1 MCSQTRTLNSFMKS
15 AGIYIHIP
23 FCAVKCIYCDFYSI
37 TERENSIPRF
47 INAIVKEIK
56 TCTVDVSNWKL
67 ETIFIGGG
75 TPSLLNGRNI
85 ESILNALERK
95 YKLAQIKEWTM
106 EANPG
111 EAPLERLKD
120 FRSLGINRLS
130 MGVQSLEPDLLK
142 FLTRIHSANQV
153 FETYEH
159 ARNAG
164 FENINCDLIYSMP
177 GQSWEIWERDL
188 LRVLDLKPEHI
199 SAYTL
204 TLEKGTEL
212 YQFVKKGQVTMPDE
226 EQTGEWFLNTHAIL
240 NSHGYSAYEISNF
253 ARPGME
259 CRHNLHYWR
268 IHPYLAFGPSAHG
281 FDGSNRWG
289 NVRSLDQ
296 YLTQIESGNTLI
308 SMKESLTQKNLTNEL
323 IGFGLR
329 MNEGI
334 DLAQIP
340 ERYLNQFNTNLESA
354 RQKWSDVLILRDSSV
369 SLTEKGMV
377 YADAVGVDLML

>member
-1 MCSQTRTLNSFMKS
+1 MKS

-37 TERENSIPRF
+37 TDRENSIPRF
-47 INAIVKEIK
+47 INAIVKEIE

-95 YKLAQIKEWTM
+95 YDLAQIKEWTM

-120 FRSLGINRLS
+120 FHSLGINRLS
-130 MGVQSLEPDLLK
+130 MGVQSLDPDLLK
-142 FLTRIHSANQV
+142 FLTRIHSPNQV

-212 YQFVKKGQVTMPDE
+212 YQFVKKGQVTMPE
-226 EQTGEWFLNTHAIL
+226 EDQTGGWFLKTHGIL

-253 ARPGME
+253 AKPGME

-296 YLTQIESGNTLI
+296 YLTQIESGNTPI

-340 ERYLNQFNTNLESA
+340 ERYLNQFITNLESA
-354 RQKWSDVLILRDSSV
+354 REKWSDVLILRDSSV
-369 SLTEKGMV
+369 SLTKKGMV
-377 YADAVGVDLML
+377 YTDAVGVDLML

>member
-1 MCSQTRTLNSFMKS
+1 MKS

-37 TERENSIPRF
+37 TDRENSIPRF
-47 INAIVKEIK
+47 INAIVKEIE

-95 YKLAQIKEWTM
+95 YDLAQIKEWTM

-142 FLTRIHSANQV
+142 FLTRIHSQNQV

-212 YQFVKKGQVTMPDE
+212 YQFVKKGQVTMPE
-226 EQTGEWFLNTHAIL
+226 EDQTGGWFLKTHGIL

-296 YLTQIESGNTLI
+296 YLTQIESGNTPI

-329 MNEGI
+329 LNEGI

-340 ERYLNQFNTNLESA
+340 EKYLNQFNTNLESA
-354 RQKWSDVLILRDSSV
+354 REKWSDVLILRDSSV
-369 SLTEKGMV
+369 YLTKKGMV
-377 YADAVGVDLML
+377 YTDTVGVDLML

>member
-1 MCSQTRTLNSFMKS
+1 MKS

-37 TERENSIPRF
+37 TDRENSIPRF
-47 INAIVKEIK
+47 INAIVKEIE

-95 YKLAQIKEWTM
+95 YDLAQKKEWTM

-188 LRVLDLKPEHI
+188 LRVLDLKPDHI

-212 YQFVKKGQVTMPDE
+212 YQFVKKGQVTMPE
-226 EQTGEWFLNTHAIL
+226 EDQTGGWFLKTHGIL

-253 ARPGME
+253 ARQGME

-268 IHPYLAFGPSAHG
+268 IHPFLAFGPSAHG

-296 YLTQIESGNTLI
+296 YLTQIESGNTPI

-340 ERYLNQFNTNLESA
+340 ERYLNQFITNLESA
-354 RQKWSDVLILRDSSV
+354 REKWSDVLILRDSSV
-369 SLTEKGMV
+369 SLTKKGMV
-377 YADAVGVDLML
+377 YTDAVGVDLML

>member
-1 MCSQTRTLNSFMKS
+1 MKS

-37 TERENSIPRF
+37 TDRENSIPRF
-47 INAIVKEIK
+47 INAIVKEIE

-95 YKLAQIKEWTM
+95 YNLAQKKEWTM

-130 MGVQSLEPDLLK
+130 MGVQTLEPDLLK
-142 FLTRIHSANQV
+142 FLTRIHSPNQV

-212 YQFVKKGQVTMPDE
+212 YQFVKKGQVTMPE
-226 EQTGEWFLNTHAIL
+226 EDQTGGWFLKTHGIL

-253 ARPGME
+253 ARQGME

-268 IHPYLAFGPSAHG
+268 IHPFLAFGPSAHG

-296 YLTQIESGNTLI
+296 YLTQIESGNTPI

-340 ERYLNQFNTNLESA
+340 ERYLNQFITNLESA
-354 RQKWSDVLILRDSSV
+354 REKWSDVLILRDSSV
-369 SLTEKGMV
+369 SLTKKGMV
-377 YADAVGVDLML
+377 YTDAVGVDLML

>member
-1 MCSQTRTLNSFMKS
+1 MKS

-37 TERENSIPRF
+37 TDRENSIPRF
-47 INAIVKEIK
+47 INAIVKEIE

-95 YKLAQIKEWTM
+95 YNLAQKKEWTM

-130 MGVQSLEPDLLK
+130 MGVQTLEPDLLK
-142 FLTRIHSANQV
+142 FLTRIHSPNQV

-188 LRVLDLKPEHI
+188 LRVLDLKPDHI
-199 SAYTL
+199 SSYTL

-212 YQFVKKGQVTMPDE
+212 YQFVKKGQVTMPE
-226 EQTGEWFLNTHAIL
+226 EDQTGEWFLNTHDIL

-253 ARPGME
+253 ARQGME

-268 IHPYLAFGPSAHG
+268 IHPFLAFGPSAHG

-296 YLTQIESGNTLI
+296 YLTQIESGNTPI

-340 ERYLNQFNTNLESA
+340 ERYLNQFITNLESA
-354 RQKWSDVLILRDSSV
+354 REKWSDVLILRDSSV
-369 SLTEKGMV
+369 SLTKKGMV
-377 YADAVGVDLML
+377 YTDAVGVDLML

>member
-1 MCSQTRTLNSFMKS
+1 MES

-23 FCAVKCIYCDFYSI
+23 FCSVKCIYCDFYSI
-37 TERENSIPRF
+37 ADRENSIPRF
-47 INAIVKEIK
+47 INTIVKEIE
-56 TCTVDVSNWKL
+56 TCSVDVSNWKL

-75 TPSLLNGRNI
+75 TPSLLIGSYI
-85 ESILNALERK
+85 ESIIKALERK
-95 YKLAQIKEWTM
+95 YDLTKIKEFTI

-120 FRSLGINRLS
+120 YRSLGINRLS

-153 FETYEH
+153 FKTYEN
-159 ARNAG
+159 ARTAG

-188 LRVLDLKPEHI
+188 FRVLDLKPEHI

-212 YQFVKKGQVTMPDE
+212 YQFVKKGEVAMPDE
-226 EQTGEWFLNTHAIL
+226 GQTGEWFLNTLRIL
-240 NSHGYSAYEISNF
+240 NSHGYPAYEISNF

-281 FDGSNRWG
+281 FDGRNRLG

-296 YLTQIESGNTLI
+296 YLTQIESGNTPI
-308 SMKESLTQKNLTNEL
+308 SMKDSLIQKNLTNEL

-329 MNEGI
+329 LNEGI

-340 ERYLNQFNTNLESA
+340 ERYLNQFNTNLQSA
-354 RQKWSDVLILRDSSV
+354 REKWSDVLIICDSSV
-369 SLTEKGMV
+369 SLTKKGMV
-377 YADAVGVDLML
+377 YADAVAVDLML

>member
-1 MCSQTRTLNSFMKS
+1 MKS

-37 TERENSIPRF
+37 TDRENSIPRF
-47 INAIVKEIK
+47 INAIVKEIE

-95 YKLAQIKEWTM
+95 YNLAQKKEWTM

-159 ARNAG
+159 AHNAG

-212 YQFVKKGQVTMPDE
+212 YQFVKKGQVTMPE
-226 EQTGEWFLNTHAIL
+226 EDQTGEWFLKTHGIL

-253 ARPGME
+253 AKPGME

-281 FDGSNRWG
+281 VDGSNRWG

-369 SLTEKGMV
+369 SLTKKGMV